1 MCQLGRMIS
10 PTLRVYWNTY
20 KCLGCYRDKTE
31 TVLDQQ
37 LPPSM
42 PEIPTFDYDLE
53 KTGTGGVHSVKPST
67 STTILDT
74 ETLDIEHVPVQNDP
88 RKWSPLRKNTTLA
101 LIASAS
107 MILSYNIQNP
117 AVQEMEAQLPAT
129 PSQFIKGRKLVYFL
143 SLSLFTL
150 GTIIVAL
157 TTYLGCSYI
166 YNLPSVIGFR
176 CMQAAGSSA
185 EIAIGAATLA
195 DIFDPAVRGKKMG
208 IYYTAPLLG
217 PAVGSIFGGVLTS
230 AFNWRAIFWFLS
242 ILSGLSLLSFVLF
255 FPDTFRRERSL
266 NYQNVI
272 KQRRRAAALSE
283 GPAIDIKEN
292 KETAL
297 AVNLDLSLADV
308 NPLKPLG
315 QVLRQKNNIV
325 VLISS
330 GFQFA
335 FSYLISYTSARTL
348 STSYGYS
355 PLKIGLEVSLVVWGG
370 RWSDYEL
377 ARLKLANSGK
387 SYPEMRLR
395 STLLGTWF
403 LPPCV
408 LAFGW
413 VCAKHVHISALCVF
427 LFLCGFFLIWS
438 YSSTM
443 AYLVDAN
450 NGRSSTAVATNSAFR
465 GISAF
470 VATEVVVPLQDDV
483 GDGWLYTIW
492 AGLML
497 LSGSV
502 TVLVWW
508 KGGQWREAAEA
519 REAEYAK
526 RFDLAP
532 ISDVVPGL

>member
-1 MCQLGRMIS
+1 
-10 PTLRVYWNTY
+10 
-20 KCLGCYRDKTE
+20 
-31 TVLDQQ
+31 
-37 LPPSM
+37 M
-42 PEIPTFDYDLE
+42 PE
-53 KTGTGGVHSVKPST
+53 
-67 STTILDT
+67 T

-88 RKWSPLRKNTTLA
+88 RKWSPLRKNATLA

-107 MILSYNIQNP
+107 MVAGLSGNIQTP
-117 AVQEMEAQLPAT
+117 AVQEMEVQLPAT
-129 PSQFIKGRKLVYFL
+129 PSQFSLSIALFILIQGLMPLFWCAVSEVKGRRLVYLL
-143 SLSLFTL
+143 SLSLFTI

-157 TTYLGCSYI
+157 SRSIEL
-166 YNLPSVIGFR
+166 VIGFR

-185 EIAIGAATLA
+185 VIAIGAATLA

-208 IYYTAPLLG
+208 IYYIAPLLG
-217 PAVGSIFGGVLTS
+217 PAVGSILGGVLTS
-230 AFNWRAIFWFLS
+230 AFNWRAVFWFLS
-242 ILSGLSLLSFVLF
+242 IVSGLSLLSFVLF
-255 FPDTFRRERSL
+255 FRDTFRRERSL

-272 KQRRRAAALSE
+272 KQRRSAATLSCLKEKQFARTE
-283 GPAIDIKEN
+283 GPEIDIKEN
-292 KETAL
+292 TLKRDATELHKETAL

-315 QVLRQKNNIV
+315 QVLRRKNNII

-335 FSYLISYTSARTL
+335 FGYLTSYTSARTL
-348 STSYGYS
+348 SISYGYS
-355 PLKIGLEVSLVVWGG
+355 PLKIGLVTLSFGIGGIAGSVWGG

-377 ARLKLANSGK
+377 TRLEIANGGK

-395 STLLGTWF
+395 STFLGAWF

-413 VCAKHVHISALCVF
+413 VCAKHVHISALCIF
-427 LFLCGFFLIWS
+427 LFLCGFFLAWS
-438 YSSTM
+438 YSSTL

-450 NGRSSTAVATNSAFR
+450 NGRSSTAVATNSAVR
-465 GISAF
+465 GVSAF
-470 VATEVVVPLQDDV
+470 VAIEMVVPLQDGV

-502 TVLVWW
+502 TVLVWL

-532 ISDVVPGL
+532 TSDVVPSS